1 MLGCRYAP
9 MVCAFSSKQIGEY
22 HRLGRQSLIM
32 SSTSDLTDNNPSR
45 NIIRNILMYIYTVYI
60 YNVHIMI
67 SIFLIISPCHTSW
80 PSSCCQSWLALYFFS
95 GFPKAH
101 QRSGSGC
108 LRRGG
113 QDHHHGSVEGH
124 EGRYRPDVAT
134 SDGCCCCCCC
144 YYYCCCCG
152 CCCCCCCCCRV
163 VVVVV
168 VVVAV
173 VVVVVVGSPTNHS
186 EDSILNRYS
195 YASSGKQEGFSCFFG
210 WKALRSNLKMVL
222 KQLAKS

>member
-32 SSTSDLTDNNPSR
+32 SSTSDLTDNNLSR
-45 NIIRNILMYIYTVYI
+45 NIIRNILIYIYLRAYNDINIFDNITMSYI
-60 YNVHIMI
+60 
-67 SIFLIISPCHTSW
+67 LAQQL
-80 PSSCCQSWLALYFFS
+80 PSKLAGPLFFS

-144 YYYCCCCG
+144 YCCCWF
-152 CCCCCCCCCRV
+152 
-163 VVVVV
+163 
-168 VVVAV
+168 
-173 VVVVVVGSPTNHS
+173 TN
-186 EDSILNRYS
+186 
-195 YASSGKQEGFSCFFG
+195 
-210 WKALRSNLKMVL
+210 
-222 KQLAKS
+222 KSFRR